1 MDYFYTSWNFMQ
13 DKDMPILEIRGSCE
27 KENTEGILIEKAVS
41 MIDMARKFKGIPCMV
56 VNKIR
61 VRSKKEKVV
70 VQFALIFPND
80 RWLERFVLTITN
92 SH

>member
-1 MDYFYTSWNFMQ
+1 
-13 DKDMPILEIRGSCE
+13 
-27 KENTEGILIEKAVS
+27 
-41 MIDMARKFKGIPCMV
+41 MV

-80 RWLERFVLTITN
+80 RGLERFVLTITN